1 MRAPQAPQKAN
12 PGWTGFPQ
20 VGQAIS
26 PPPVTTGGG
35 VGASPA
41 PELSGPV
48 PVPPAARARTGGGVT
63 IEAALPPLV
72 SEPVTW
78 GPGVAPP
85 SELGGRPKGM
95 GAGTLG
101 ESFHGMPPRGLA
113 AAGEGVR
120 SSPATAEAGGP
131 GGSIVRAVSSD
142 GSGAG
147 GVAATG
153 AGMGTGAAAGDGAA
167 AGFTSSLPQ
176 PRQNL

>member
-1 MRAPQAPQKAN
+1 M
-12 PGWTGFPQ
+12 
-20 VGQAIS
+20 GQAIS
-26 PPPVTTGGG
+26 PPTGAPVTTGGG
-35 VGASPA
+35 VGPIPA
-41 PELSGPV
+41 AELSGPV
-48 PVPPAARARTGGGVT
+48 PVPPARASTGGGVT

-147 GVAATG
+147 GVVATG
-153 AGMGTGAAAGDGAA
+153 AGVGTGAAAGDGAA